1 MSMETDKAVVLRGD
15 DAGSCSQVQLSV
27 DGALYSVVASER
39 RGADLSVR
47 AGGFDSIN

>member
-1 MSMETDKAVVLRGD
+1 METDKAVVLRGD

-27 DGALYSVVASER
+27 DGALYRVVASER